1 MSNDIVSDAEYKA
14 VVTFLSTEARLADE
28 SRYDEW
34 EALWEDDAIYWMPA
48 TASGEADPE
57 REMSILYDNRA
68 RIATRIKMLKTG
80 VRYSQT
86 PPSPMRRLISN
97 IEVDKTPQ
105 GEFMAA
111 SNFLLLEMSVQA
123 APHLVLWGGRTIHK
137 LRLVNGE
144 LKMFFKKVMLV
155 NAGEPLPNL
164 TFLI

>member
-1 MSNDIVSDAEYKA
+1 MVSEAEDKA
-14 VVTFLSTEARLADE
+14 VVAFLYKEARLADE
-28 SRYDEW
+28 SRYNEW
-34 EALWEDDAIYWMPA
+34 EALWEDDAIYWIPA

-57 REMSILYDNRA
+57 REMSILYDNRT

-86 PPSPMRRLISN
+86 PPSPMRRLIAN
-97 IEVDKTPQ
+97 IEVEKTPP
-105 GEFMAA
+105 GEFVAA

-123 APHLVLWGGRTIHK
+123 APQLVLWGGRAVHK

-155 NAGEPLPNL
+155 NAAEPLPNL

>member
-1 MSNDIVSDAEYKA
+1 MVSAAEEKA
-14 VVTFLSTEARLADE
+14 VVAFLNKEARLADE

-34 EALWEDDAIYWMPA
+34 EALWEDDALYWMPA
-48 TASGEADPE
+48 TANGEADPE
-57 REMSILYDNRA
+57 REMSLLYDNRA

-86 PPSPMRRLISN
+86 PPSPMRRLIAN
-97 IEVDKTPQ
+97 IEIEKTPQ
-105 GEFMAA
+105 GELVAA

-123 APHLVLWGGRTIHK
+123 VPHLVLWGGRTVHK

-155 NAGEPLPNL
+155 NAEEPLPNL